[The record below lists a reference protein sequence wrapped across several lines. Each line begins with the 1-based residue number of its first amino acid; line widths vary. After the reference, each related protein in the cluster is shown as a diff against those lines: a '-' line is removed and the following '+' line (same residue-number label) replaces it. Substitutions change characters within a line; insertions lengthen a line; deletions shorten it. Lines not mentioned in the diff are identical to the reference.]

1 MFYLYFR
8 YHRRPLKRRKLRR
21 STTERYP
28 EDDEKNQPDYKKFCR
43 QVIRTIAA
51 NADGDNFRKVSMYQ
65 EIYYLIS
72 KYNIPVQD
80 PATDIVFI
88 IDKLCRNDGSLKRKV
103 PHIDNTIED
112 PETNSFVYHSN
123 TQEGGEGEFTS
134 EYSSVAKFPQFPL
147 VAPTTTSSPQTHGVY
162 VSQLGE
168 KFPGGFVKHRDFAF
182 SQAERNHQPR
192 PVTSSPPGDVYPRV
206 VYSGPRQQQQEEE
219 EGKEEGKE
227 EGEKENNKDMSGS
240 VSRPDQSA
248 ASRTTDLYSSEE
260 RNDAAPVIEPITAF
274 PHLDID
280 NIKSVRFLESGQ
292 PQVRK
297 LSLEVSGWVRTCNI
311 CNGRPTRHLA

>member
-1 MFYLYFR
+1 
-8 YHRRPLKRRKLRR
+8 
-21 STTERYP
+21 
-28 EDDEKNQPDYKKFCR
+28 
-43 QVIRTIAA
+43 
-51 NADGDNFRKVSMYQ
+51 MYQ

-88 IDKLCRNDGSLKRKV
+88 IDKLCKNDGSMKRKV

-112 PETNSFVYHSN
+112 PETKSFVYHSN
-123 TQEGGEGEFTS
+123 TEEVGEGELSS

-147 VAPTTTSSPQTHGVY
+147 VPPTTTTSPQTRTHGVY

-168 KFPGGFVKHRDFAF
+168 KFPGGFVKHRDFMF
-182 SQAERNHQPR
+182 SPTQLEGNNQPR

-206 VYSGPRQQQQEEE
+206 VYSGPRQQEEE
-219 EGKEEGKE
+219 KEEEKE
-227 EGEKENNKDMSGS
+227 ENKEMSGS
-240 VSRPDQSA
+240 VNQPGQSP
-248 ASRTTDLYSSEE
+248 ASRTEDLYSSVE
-260 RNDAAPVIEPITAF
+260 RNDDDAAGDVIEPITLY

-280 NIKSVRFLESGQ
+280 HIKSVSFLDSHQ

-297 LSLEVSGWVRTCNI
+297 LSLKGVGVGWNM
-311 CNGRPTRHLA
+311 

>member
-1 MFYLYFR
+1 M
-8 YHRRPLKRRKLRR
+8 KRRKLRR

-28 EDDEKNQPDYKKFCR
+28 ELEEINQPDYKKFCR
-43 QVIRTIAA
+43 LVIRTIAA
-51 NADGDNFRKVSMYQ
+51 NADGDNFLKVSMYQ

-88 IDKLCRNDGSLKRKV
+88 IDKLCRKDGSMKRKV

-112 PETNSFVYHSN
+112 PETKSFVYHSN
-123 TQEGGEGEFTS
+123 TQEERKGEGGS
-134 EYSSVAKFPQFPL
+134 SLEYSSVAKFPQFPL
-147 VAPTTTSSPQTHGVY
+147 VPPTTTRPHSLNGHGVY

-168 KFPGGFVKHRDFAF
+168 KFPGGFVKHRDFTF
-182 SQAERNHQPR
+182 SPSQIEANNQAR

-206 VYSGPRQQQQEEE
+206 VYSGPREKEK
-219 EGKEEGKE
+219 KEEKKNKE
-227 EGEKENNKDMSGS
+227 MSGS
-240 VSRPDQSA
+240 VEQPGQSPV
-248 ASRTTDLYSSEE
+248 SRTEDLYSTVE
-260 RNDAAPVIEPITAF
+260 RSDDDDDAGGDVVEPITLY

-280 NIKSVRFLESGQ
+280 HIKSVSFLDSQQ

-297 LSLEVSGWVRTCNI
+297 LS
-311 CNGRPTRHLA
+311 